1 MGTADRLRRGVKPR
15 GQDSCGC
22 SGQLRQE
29 ECSPTAACTS
39 MVFGTQAVLD
49 KCLSAGQMRLQGDPV
64 TEKQTWP
71 SFALAEDTQGQIRAE
86 GSQAGGWKA
95 LQAGF
100 KGTLR
105 IRTWAGQQVAEGWPA
120 AARSVRSVQ
129 EAVLEAYEQKAC
141 LLLPGADG
149 LTGSGTDCPVPP
161 PPCSLCSLH
170 RYFLRH
176 IGMLPG

>member
-29 ECSPTAACTS
+29 EGSPTAACTS
-39 MVFGTQAVLD
+39 MASGTQAVLD
-49 KCLSAGQMRLQGDPV
+49 KCLSAGQMRLQGDRV

-86 GSQAGGWKA
+86 GSRAGGGRRKA

-100 KGTLR
+100 KETLR
-105 IRTWAGQQVAEGWPA
+105 IRTWSGQQVAEGWPA
-120 AARSVRSVQ
+120 AVRSAGSVQ
-129 EAVLEAYEQKAC
+129 EVVLEAYEQKAC

-161 PPCSLCSLH
+161 PP
-170 RYFLRH
+170 
-176 IGMLPG
+176 